1 MCKHGPDFT
10 CQFSHDEFQRLQLHN
25 EILLGSMAIIQDAM
39 KSQRLALD
47 SSLLHIN
54 EVTLQI
60 SKERR
65 ELTDARERL
74 LQESLKLSAERMDL
88 ANIVKQLAM
97 LSWKG
102 NVGE

>member
-1 MCKHGPDFT
+1 
-10 CQFSHDEFQRLQLHN
+10 
-25 EILLGSMAIIQDAM
+25 M